1 MERAIWSLSIISQTY
16 TAICSIGHINVI
28 YTPINIQFQLVVS
41 QSLDD
46 QGSNYRIFDTSFHNK
61 VVKQRNIIIYLFPHG

>member
-1 MERAIWSLSIISQTY
+1 MEKAIWSLSIISQIY

-28 YTPINIQFQLVVS
+28 YTPINIQFPLVVS

-46 QGSNYRIFDTSFHNK
+46 QGSNYRIFAAQFHNK
-61 VVKQRNIIIYLFPHG
+61 FDKQRNIIIFLYPHG